1 MKREHTPTPIFLSC
15 PSSFDTAGGVV
26 EKTNTPPRSRHPLKR
41 TKQPLES
48 NGRARAR
55 YSYPQTIPGR
65 YRGHR

>member
-1 MKREHTPTPIFLSC
+1 M
-15 PSSFDTAGGVV
+15 